1 MKKCPNCGVQLND
14 DCLFCT
20 ECGNPIP
27 QGDVCP
33 QCGAIINEGSVFCE
47 NCGKRLDETKSDSQ
61 AETISENTQK
71 KCPHC
76 GTLVNDDDVFC
87 ENCGKN
93 LTDVG
98 TTFAATT
105 VIFEMDNWSLIRQTL
120 LHFIITS
127 IVMYIAGFLCG
138 WFPHT
143 VVSTLIW
150 FGVFIVVYVIFWV
163 CFSLYYKNKV
173 KKINEAL

>member
-1 MKKCPNCGVQLND
+1 MAKNEIKK
-14 DCLFCT
+14 
-20 ECGNPIP
+20 
-27 QGDVCP
+27 
-33 QCGAIINEGSVFCE
+33 AIIKRAILGFIYGVFI
-47 NCGKRLDETKSDSQ
+47 GQ
-61 AETISENTQK
+61 TILILESLMMRDGNFYPVATS
-71 KCPHC
+71 
-76 GTLVNDDDVFC
+76 LVNLVGTKIGAVIIQYF
-87 ENCGKN
+87 
-93 LTDVG
+93 LTGLLG

-120 LHFIITS
+120 THFIITS

-150 FGVFIVVYVIFWV
+150 FGVFIIVYVIFWV

>member
-1 MKKCPNCGVQLND
+1 MAKNEIKK
-14 DCLFCT
+14 
-20 ECGNPIP
+20 
-27 QGDVCP
+27 
-33 QCGAIINEGSVFCE
+33 AIIKRAILGFIYGVFI
-47 NCGKRLDETKSDSQ
+47 GQ
-61 AETISENTQK
+61 TILILESLMMRDGNFYPVATS
-71 KCPHC
+71 
-76 GTLVNDDDVFC
+76 LVNLAGTKIGAVIIQYF
-87 ENCGKN
+87 
-93 LTDVG
+93 LTGLLG

-163 CFSLYYKNKV
+163 CFSMYYKNKV